1 MNKPTRFIIA
11 VLTVIFLIGQLV
23 MGTAF
28 VILAIDALK
37 LFLSGIPDPSSI
49 ITDTFGIDMSHFN
62 IPFISER
69 MFVILMFLFGFVVM
83 VGTFF
88 LFQYLRTILLNLNEG
103 EVFSEYNLKYIRRI
117 LILYLCSGI
126 LNFIYEIL
134 PITEVSTSVISG
146 TGDLIIG
153 FMQVLMTTAG
163 IYTLYFVF
171 KYGVRLKKD
180 NEEIV

>member
-11 VLTVIFLIGQLV
+11 VLTVIFLIGQIA
-23 MGTAF
+23 MGTAS
-28 VILAIDALK
+28 VILAINLLE
-37 LFLSGIPDPSSI
+37 LFLSGLPNASSI
-49 ITDTFGIDMSHFN
+49 LTDTFGIDMSFFN

-69 MFVILMFLFGFVVM
+69 QFVILLFLFGFVVM
-83 VGTFF
+83 IGTFF

-117 LILYLCSGI
+117 MILYLGGGI
-126 LNFIYEIL
+126 LNFIYQLL
-134 PITEVSTSVISG
+134 PIAKVNTGVISG
-146 TGDLIIG
+146 TGDLIMG
-153 FMQVLMTTAG
+153 FLQILMTTAG

-180 NEEIV
+180 NEEII